1 MRLDWIL
8 VVIGTS
14 VGAALSGLLANE
26 FKAWIA
32 YFPKWLVR
40 RATSW
45 LPEDQ
50 RERYAEEWLS
60 HINEMP
66 GDICKIATAIGFVLA
81 AKRMPAKMA
90 KKRPIIVPGVPQG
103 VRTTFVNA
111 TCRIEIRG
119 ESRST
124 AVISARLDRE
134 S

>member
-8 VVIGTS
+8 VVIGTA

-26 FKAWIA
+26 FRAWIA

-66 GDICKIATAIGFVLA
+66 GDICKIAAALGFVLA
-81 AKRMPAKMA
+81 AKRMPTETAKPRA
-90 KKRPIIVPGVPQG
+90 LIPGVPQG
-103 VRTTFVNA
+103 VRIAVNA
-111 TCRIEIRG
+111 TCRIEASGVLTVEPPR
-119 ESRST
+119 EQNPPST
-124 AVISARLDRE
+124 QG
-134 S
+134 